1 MLHQITMSFR
11 NKIKCDIKV
20 LNFSEYNINTAF
32 YS

>member
-1 MLHQITMSFR
+1 MSFR

-20 LNFSEYNINTAF
+20 LNFSEHNINTTF